1 METIN
6 TETPKSTAPPTAPP
20 PAPQVVQLAIV
31 NLGSAIF
38 HNKWFHSAA
47 VGPAEDKDGNV
58 IDADIVQLKIKLV
71 SPAGMGE
78 GFTFRGTHDEI
89 VELYQL
95 LQKQVG
101 TIPMTALHQGPT
113 KPAPKEESAEV
124 APLELVR
131 PDKGEK
137 DASEQDRSNDEA

>member
-6 TETPKSTAPPTAPP
+6 TETPSPP
-20 PAPQVVQLAIV
+20 PPQAPQVVQLAIV
-31 NLGSAIF
+31 NLGSVIF
-38 HNKWFHSAA
+38 HNKWFHSAGI
-47 VGPAEDKDGNV
+47 GPAKTKDGTLLEGNL
-58 IDADIVQLKIKLV
+58 VQLKISLV

-78 GFTFRGTHDEI
+78 GFTFTGTEEEI
-89 VELYQL
+89 LGMYQL

-113 KPAPKEESAEV
+113 EPDAKEKSSEA

-137 DASEQDRSNDEA
+137 DASEQDGHNDEA